1 LPPYNPYTSEEVG
14 MKITDVRT
22 VTVRVPI
29 ERPTAIS
36 TRQLGAREYI
46 LVWVDTDASHTGTGY
61 TYAGTVGG
69 QAVHELVRGALRP
82 LLIGQ
87 DPHLIE
93 RHWAAMYQEVLLT
106 GRRGAALRAISA
118 VDIALW
124 DVLGKIADL
133 PLYRLLGGW
142 ADAVPAY
149 ASGGYY
155 RPGDPLDN
163 ISEEMHSYRAMGFTD
178 VKMKVGGAAFEVD
191 VARVQAARQAIGP
204 TGRLALDANNAW
216 RWPYDAIRFAR
227 AVEQY
232 DIWWLEEPLSPED
245 VAGHAEIARSLE
257 MPVATGEIHATRWD
271 FRALIE
277 QRAADILQPDA
288 GVLGGITEWLKIAH
302 TAASFN
308 LPVAPHWHA
317 NVHVHLVA
325 AVHNAITVEF
335 FVLEQDIYNFERL
348 VTSETRLRPQDGRL
362 PLPSGP
368 GLGLT
373 LDEQA
378 LARWQVS

>member
-1 LPPYNPYTSEEVG
+1 
-14 MKITDVRT
+14 MKITDIRT
-22 VTVRVPI
+22 VTVRVPV
-29 ERPTAIS
+29 ERPTAIA

-46 LVWVDTDASHTGTGY
+46 LVWVDTADGLTGVGY

-69 QAVHELVRGALRP
+69 QAVHDLVQGVFRP
-82 LLIGQ
+82 LLIGR
-87 DPHLIE
+87 DAGLIE
-93 RHWAAMYQEVLLT
+93 GHWAAMYQEVLLA

-118 VDIALW
+118 VDFALW
-124 DVLGKIADL
+124 DLLGKRANL

-142 ADAVPAY
+142 TDEVPAY

-163 ISEEMHSYRAMGFTD
+163 IREEMASYKALGFND
-178 VKMKVGGAAFEVD
+178 VKMKVGGAPFEVD
-191 VARVQAARQAIGP
+191 VARVRAAREAIGP

-216 RWPYDAIRFAR
+216 RWPYEAIRFAR
-227 AVEQY
+227 TVEDC

-245 VAGHAEIARSLE
+245 VAGHAEIARTLE

-271 FRALIE
+271 FRDIIE
-277 QRAADILQPDA
+277 RQAADILQPDA
-288 GVLGGITEWLKIAH
+288 GVLGGITEWLKVAH

-317 NVHVHLVA
+317 NAHVHLVA
-325 AVHNAITVEF
+325 AVHNCITVEY

-348 VTSETRLRPQDGRL
+348 VTPETRLQPQHGRL
-362 PLPSGP
+362 PLPTAP
-368 GLGLT
+368 GLGIV
-373 LDEQA
+373 LDEEA
-378 LARWQVS
+378 LARWRLD

>member
-1 LPPYNPYTSEEVG
+1 

-46 LVWVDTDASHTGTGY
+46 LVWIDTDAGHTGIGY

-69 QAVHELVRGALRP
+69 QAVYDLVRGVFRP

-87 DPHLIE
+87 DPQLIE
-93 RHWAAMYQEVLLT
+93 RHWAAMYQEVLLA

-118 VDIALW
+118 VDIGLW
-124 DVLGKIADL
+124 DVLGKIAHL

-155 RPGDPLDN
+155 RPGNPLDN
-163 ISEEMHSYRAMGFTD
+163 IREEMMAYKTMGFTD
-178 VKMKVGGAAFEVD
+178 YKIKVGGAAFDVD
-191 VARVQAARQAIGP
+191 VARVQAAREAIGP
-204 TGRLALDANNAW
+204 AGRLALDANNAW

-271 FRALIE
+271 FRALVE
-277 QRAADILQPDA
+277 QHAADILQPDA

-348 VTSETRLRPQDGRL
+348 VTPETRLCPQDGRL
-362 PLPSGP
+362 PLPTGP
-368 GLGLT
+368 GLGLA
-373 LDEQA
+373 LDEA
-378 LARWQVS
+378 AVARWKVSES

>member
-1 LPPYNPYTSEEVG
+1 
-14 MKITDVRT
+14 MQITDIRP
-22 VTVRVPI
+22 VTVRVPV

-46 LVWVDTDASHTGTGY
+46 LVWIDTDAGPTGIGY

-69 QAVHELVRGALRP
+69 QAVYDLVQGPLRT
-82 LLIGQ
+82 LLLGQ
-87 DPHLIE
+87 DPRLIE

-118 VDIALW
+118 VDIGLW
-124 DVLGKIADL
+124 DLLGKLADL

-142 ADAVPAY
+142 ADEVPAY

-163 ISEEMHSYRAMGFTD
+163 IREEMLSYKALGFSD

-191 VARVQAARQAIGP
+191 AARVCTAREAIGP
-204 TGRLALDANNAW
+204 SGRLALDANNAW
-216 RWPYDAIRFAR
+216 RWPYEAIRFAR
-227 AVEQY
+227 AVEAY

-245 VAGHAEIARSLE
+245 VAGHAEIARTLE

-277 QRAADILQPDA
+277 QQAADILQPDA
-288 GVLGGITEWLKIAH
+288 GVLGGITEWLKVAH
-302 TAASFN
+302 TAATFN
-308 LPVAPHWHA
+308 VPVAPHWHA
-317 NVHVHLVA
+317 NLHVHLVA
-325 AVHNAITVEF
+325 AVHNSLTVEY

-348 VTSETRLRPQDGRL
+348 VTPETRLRPQDGRL
-362 PLPSGP
+362 PVPTGP
-368 GLGLT
+368 GLGMA

-378 LARWQVS
+378 IARWQVA

>member
-1 LPPYNPYTSEEVG
+1 
-14 MKITDVRT
+14 MKITDVRI
-22 VTVRVPI
+22 VIVRVPI
-29 ERPTAIS
+29 ERPTAIA

-46 LVWVDTDASHTGTGY
+46 LVWIDTDAGHTGIGY

-69 QAVHELVRGALRP
+69 QAVYDLVREALRP
-82 LLIGQ
+82 LLMGQ
-87 DPHLIE
+87 DPQLIE
-93 RHWAAMYQEVLLT
+93 RHWAAMYQEVLLA

-124 DVLGKIADL
+124 DVLGKIANL
-133 PLYRLLGGW
+133 PLYRLLGGC
-142 ADAVPAY
+142 ADEVPAY

-163 ISEEMHSYRAMGFTD
+163 IREEMHAYRAMGFTD
-178 VKMKVGGAAFEVD
+178 YKIKVGGAPFAVD
-191 VARVQAARQAIGP
+191 VARVQAARESIGP
-204 TGRLALDANNAW
+204 SGRLALDANNAW
-216 RWPYDAIRFAR
+216 RWPYDSIRFAR

-245 VAGHAEIARSLE
+245 VAGHAEIARRLE

-277 QRAADILQPDA
+277 QQAADIIQPDA
-288 GVLGGITEWLKIAH
+288 GVLGGISEWLKIAH

-348 VTSETRLRPQDGRL
+348 VTPETRLQPVDGRL
-362 PLPSGP
+362 RLPSGP
-368 GLGLT
+368 GLGLA
-373 LDEQA
+373 LDERA
-378 LARWQVS
+378 IARWKVG